1 MMKSVFCKR
10 VLPAA
15 IGAAIGAATA
25 LPSMAA
31 VEVYNEDGT
40 SVSFDASFN
49 AFYSSTS
56 VDTSTVF
63 ADGSAPT
70 SSSRDQARIRSGFL
84 PNWFGANFSKD
95 MGNFKVGGRAS
106 FWVSINDNDETPT
119 DGLIDTRQF
128 YGTVDSSWGQILVG
142 KDFTLY
148 NRSNIFGDEILL
160 GYGMT
165 NDQLGLVDGA
175 YVSFGNIGSG
185 YIYPMPTSQVT
196 YRSPDIGGFKL
207 AVGLVDPSRTATD
220 GSGNIDPA
228 AEESAPRIEGELT
241 FNTAL
246 GDDSNLNAWLGF
258 LSQSSE
264 GAAEDIDSRGVSY
277 GAKVKFGGLSL
288 HASGYDGEGLGFLT
302 GTADNKG
309 LGLVG
314 LNVIQENGREVDSS
328 GYLLQG
334 SYTLGDTRVALSYGV
349 SEVDNSDRWENE
361 TTTVALFHS
370 FAPNLIGVVEYT
382 MNEISYGARGFALAD
397 DSPALPNGRLT
408 EEADA
413 IAIGLIINF

>member
-15 IGAAIGAATA
+15 IGAAMG
-25 LPSMAA
+25 LPAMAA

-56 VDTSTVF
+56 VETET
-63 ADGSAPT
+63 DGIET
-70 SSSRDQARIRSGFL
+70 SSRDQARVRSGFL

-95 MGNFKVGGRAS
+95 VGNFKLGGRAS
-106 FWVSINDNDETPT
+106 FWVSINDSDETPT

-128 YGTVDSSWGQILVG
+128 YGTVDASWGQILVG

-165 NDQLGLVDGA
+165 NDQLGLVDGG

-185 YIYPMPTSQVT
+185 YIYPLPTSQIT
-196 YRSPDIGGFKL
+196 YRSPDLGGFKL

-220 GSGNIDPA
+220 GNGNIDGG
-228 AEESAPRIEGELT
+228 AEESAPRLEGELT
-241 FNTAL
+241 YNMGMGNVFS
-246 GDDSNLNAWLGF
+246 GMGEDSNLNLWVGF
-258 LSQSSE
+258 LSQDSE
-264 GAAEDIDSRGVSY
+264 GDAEDIESRGVSY
-277 GAKVKFGGLSL
+277 GAKLKVGGLGL
-288 HASGYDGEGLGFLT
+288 HASGYSGEGLGFLT
-302 GTADNKG
+302 GPADNKG
-309 LGLVG
+309 LGLNS
-314 LNVIQENGREVDSS
+314 LNVIQENGDEVDSS

-334 SYTLGDTRVALSYGV
+334 AYTLGDTRAVISYGL
-349 SEVDNSDRWENE
+349 SEIDNTDQWENE
-361 TTTVALFHS
+361 TTTLALFHS
-370 FAPNLIGVVEYT
+370 FHPNLIGVLEYT
-382 MNEISYGARGFALAD
+382 MNEISYGGGAVSAAMIE
-397 DSPALPNGRLT
+397 
-408 EEADA
+408 EEANA
-413 IAIGLIINF
+413 VAVGLIVNF

>member
-1 MMKSVFCKR
+1 MIMMKSVFCKR

-15 IGAAIGAATA
+15 IGAAMGLPA
-25 LPSMAA
+25 LAA

-56 VDTSTVF
+56 IETEI
-63 ADGSAPT
+63 DGIET
-70 SSSRDQARIRSGFL
+70 SSRDQARVRSGFL

-95 MGNFKVGGRAS
+95 VGNFKLGGRAS
-106 FWVSINDNDETPT
+106 FWISINDSDETPT

-128 YGTVDSSWGQILVG
+128 YGTVDASWGQILVG

-165 NDQLGLVDGA
+165 NDTLGLVDGA

-185 YIYPMPTSQVT
+185 YIYPLPTSQIT
-196 YRSPDIGGFKL
+196 YRSPDLGGFKL

-220 GSGNIDPA
+220 GEGGIDSG
-228 AEESAPRIEGELT
+228 AEESAPRLEGELT
-241 FNTAL
+241 FNTAI
-246 GDDSNLNAWLGF
+246 GDNGNFNGWVGF
-258 LSQSSE
+258 LSQNSE

-277 GAKVKFGGLSL
+277 GAKVRFAGLSL
-288 HASGYDGEGLGFLT
+288 HASGYSGEGLGFLT
-302 GTADNKG
+302 GPADNKG
-309 LGLVG
+309 LGLNA
-314 LNVIQENGREVDSS
+314 LNVIQENGDEVDSS

-334 SYTLGDTRVALSYGV
+334 AYTFGDTRAVVSYGL
-349 SEVDNSDRWENE
+349 SEIDNTDQWENE
-361 TTTVALFHS
+361 TTTLALFHS
-370 FAPNLIGVVEYT
+370 FHPNLIGVVEYT
-382 MNEISYGARGFALAD
+382 MNEISYGGGAVFG
-397 DSPALPNGRLT
+397 DSMIE
-408 EEADA
+408 EEANA
-413 IAIGLIINF
+413 FAVGLIINF